1 MEHRSRPLHLVP
13 RLAADDIAAFLPF
26 SYCTLRGRV
35 RSPGHFVRP
44 RSCAHIGPAALGM
57 LYIDTPEG
65 CQHGTHKRARLH
77 TRHLLLLES
86 THTTHKHTFIMSVS
100 LFSKACACASC
111 LEPARAHHRGRTQP
125 ARERAPTTS
134 HATLYFQ
141 ATRTMHNALYIYGHT
156 QDRNAEERPSRE
168 RASARGVI
176 ENGRDLPTGSDCK

>member
-86 THTTHKHTFIMSVS
+86 THTNTHKHTPQSTLYHFTAER
-100 LFSKACACASC
+100 FC
-111 LEPARAHHRGRTQP
+111 PFQP
-125 ARERAPTTS
+125 ACDG
-134 HATLYFQ
+134 
-141 ATRTMHNALYIYGHT
+141 ATRTWFGPGASSDRRFHGSWQQRSVPHYGGTDFYQASQLAPLPYGFYRALPFE
-156 QDRNAEERPSRE
+156 Q
-168 RASARGVI
+168 RALVQ
-176 ENGRDLPTGSDCK
+176 T